1 VLTTI
6 QPELDKLNIG
16 LIGIGSG
23 TPVMALNFKEEYKFG
38 GTLYVDQKRLIYQAL
53 GCNRGLKFIINTKVL
68 AALKTTKAN
77 GYSNGKTEGDAMQL
91 GGAFVISNKDGVIY
105 QHLEEYAG
113 HHADNA
119 EILKACKQYR
129 NVN

>member
-6 QPELDKLNIG
+6 QPDLDKLNIG

-23 TPVMALNFKEEYKFG
+23 TPVMAQNFKEEYKFG
-38 GTLYVDQKRLIYQAL
+38 GTLYVDQKRMVYQAL
-53 GCNRGLKFIINTKVL
+53 GCNRGLKFIVNTKVL
-68 AALKTTKAN
+68 AALKSTRAN
-77 GYSNGKTEGDAMQL
+77 GYANGKTEGDALQL

-113 HHADNA
+113 HHADN
-119 EILKACKQYR
+119 EELLKACRQYR
-129 NVN
+129 NAN